1 MRWRG
6 VLSLTVWMAMGTG
19 CPETWREGGTI
30 DRAMAK
36 DLAEELHRHDCYLSE
51 DEWVEKCGVS
61 PEDWTQS
68 GCPHA
73 CQFRVGP

>member
-6 VLSLTVWMAMGTG
+6 VLMSTVWMVMGTG

-36 DLAEELHRHDCYLSE
+36 DLAEEMHRHDCYLSE
-51 DEWVEKCGVS
+51 EEWKSRCEVP
-61 PEDWTQS
+61 PELWEDKK
-68 GCPHA
+68 CPHA
-73 CQFRVGP
+73 CQFEVDP